1 MKALATEKNILTPQ
15 TKKVTTTLFDL
26 ISDMQEDTTA
36 TTDDAMIVQIVAEW
50 IRSGRIQFHSNMPE
64 KTAA

>member
-1 MKALATEKNILTPQ
+1 MKALETEKNILTPQ
-15 TKKVTTTLFDL
+15 TKKATTTLFDL
-26 ISDMQEDTTA
+26 ISDMQDDTTA

-50 IRSGRIQFHSNMPE
+50 IRSGRIQFHNNMPE